1 MRPENICMGWFDCV
15 RTYVCT
21 YLCSFRHSFH
31 KACIDRWLTDK
42 RTCPLC
48 KQDIVGDLK
57 GKVSAWLNCSYI
69 RMYGKMLFCP
79 CANSY

>member
-1 MRPENICMGWFDCV
+1 MYV
-15 RTYVCT
+15 RT

-57 GKVSAWLNCSYI
+57 GKVSAWSDCSYVRLTDVI
-69 RMYGKMLFCP
+69 LSMCQQLLMVLMKPLHVV
-79 CANSY
+79 SYV